1 MTRVT
6 LDLEALEHNLR
17 TVHRWVRGAGA
28 SLTVVTK
35 ALCGHRPT
43 FDALQR
49 LGVRS
54 IADSRL
60 ENLEAVDRRNDPPEV
75 WYLRPPH
82 RSELHDIVAA
92 TDVTLNSELEV
103 IREIGHAAAELDV
116 LHHVVIMI
124 ELGDLREGILP
135 GTLVRVYQDVF
146 ELPNIRVLGIGA
158 NLGCLSGAVPSVD
171 ELMQLVLYRE
181 LLELKFDRSLPLI
194 SAGTSAVLPLLLG
207 GQLPAPINHFRIGES
222 ILLGTEPVTGEG
234 IRGLRTDV
242 VTLEAEVIEI
252 KEKSL
257 TPGGEVA
264 EMTPFKAVED
274 ESELS
279 PGQRGFRALVTLG
292 QVDTEVSDLTPVNPA
307 FRIAGAS
314 SDITVVNVGDDPGG
328 LRVGDTIQFRTGYS
342 AFVRVMGNTYTE
354 KLTWPA
360 PSEIPGD
367 GFLSDGLG
375 RLRVPPVAVRD
386 GADPFPALQGTA

>member
-1 MTRVT
+1 MNRVT
-6 LDLEALEHNLR
+6 VDLEALDHNLR
-17 TVHRWVRGAGA
+17 TVNRWVRGAGA

-35 ALCGHRPT
+35 ALCGHPDT
-43 FDALQR
+43 IEALQR

-60 ENLEAVDRRNDPPEV
+60 ENLNAVDRRRDDTEV

-82 RSELHDIVAA
+82 RSELSEIVAA
-92 TDVTLNSELEV
+92 TDVSLNSELEV
-103 IREIGHAAAELDV
+103 IREIGAAAAAQDK
-116 LHHVVIMI
+116 LHNVVIMI

-158 NLGCLSGAVPSVD
+158 NLGCLSGAVPSID

-194 SAGTSAVLPLLLG
+194 SAGTSAVLPMLLE
-207 GQLPAPINHFRIGES
+207 GQVPAPVNHFRIGES
-222 ILLGTEPVTGEG
+222 ILLGTEPVSGE
-234 IRGLRTDV
+234 ILRGLRGDV

-257 TPGGEVA
+257 KPGGEVA
-264 EMTPFKAVED
+264 EMTPFKLAETED
-274 ESELS
+274 ELA
-279 PGQRGFRALVTLG
+279 PGQRGYRALVTLG
-292 QVDTEVSDLTPVNPA
+292 QVDTEVSDLHPVNPA
-307 FRIAGAS
+307 YRIAGAS
-314 SDITVVNVGDDPGG
+314 SDITVVNVGDEPGG

-342 AFVRVMGNTYTE
+342 AFVRIMSNSYTE
-354 KLTWPA
+354 KRTRPALAAVPPAGFGDDSHGALT
-360 PSEIPGD
+360 
-367 GFLSDGLG
+367 
-375 RLRVPPVAVRD
+375 VPPVAS
-386 GADPFPALQGTA
+386 PSNTTSFPTLHGTA

>member
-1 MTRVT
+1 MNRVT
-6 LDLEALEHNLR
+6 IDLEALDHNLR
-17 TVHRWVRGAGA
+17 TVNRWVRGAGA

-35 ALCGHRPT
+35 ALCGHHDT
-43 FDALQR
+43 IEALQR

-60 ENLEAVDRRNDPPEV
+60 ENLTAIDRRRYPTEV

-82 RSELHDIVAA
+82 RSELAEIVAA
-92 TDVTLNSELEV
+92 TDVSLNSELEV
-103 IREIGHAAAELDV
+103 IREIGKAAAARNKI
-116 LHHVVIMI
+116 HNVVIMI

-146 ELPNIRVLGIGA
+146 ELPNVRLLGIGA
-158 NLGCLSGAVPSVD
+158 NLGCLSGAVPSID

-194 SAGTSAVLPLLLG
+194 SAGTSAILPLLLD

-222 ILLGTEPVTGEG
+222 ILLGTEPVSAEPL
-234 IRGLRTDV
+234 RGLRSDV
-242 VTLEAEVIEI
+242 VTLEAEVVEI

-257 TPGGEVA
+257 KPGGEVTD
-264 EMTPFKAVED
+264 MTPFKMTEAEPD
-274 ESELS
+274 LA
-279 PGQRGFRALVTLG
+279 PGQRGWRALVTLG
-292 QVDTEVSDLTPVNPA
+292 QVDTEIGDLHPVNPA

-314 SDITVVNVGDDPGG
+314 SDITVVNVGDEPGG

-342 AFVRVMGNTYTE
+342 AFVRIMSNRYTE
-354 KLTWPA
+354 KLTHPVLGEVPA
-360 PSEIPGD
+360 AGFGD
-367 GFLSDGLG
+367 DSHGPLMI
-375 RLRVPPVAVRD
+375 PPVAET
-386 GADPFPALQGTA
+386 GQPETFPVLHGTG